1 MLAVVH
7 GHPQVPH
14 MQEGGNCDS
23 IMQYMMVSQA
33 LPPGVSSAPASRVH
47 QLSVTTGV
55 DLTAGTLLRSRSG
68 VDRYTSGCYVSTPL
82 QTMLGQ
88 CWGQLCPAL

>member
-33 LPPGVSSAPASRVH
+33 LPPGVSSAPASRVD
-47 QLSVTTGV
+47 QLSVTTGL
-55 DLTAGTLLRSRSG
+55 DLTAGTLLRYRSG
-68 VDRYTSGCYVSTPL
+68 VDVYTSRLLREHSAANNAGAVL
-82 QTMLGQ
+82 
-88 CWGQLCPAL
+88 GQLCPAL